1 MGWFPYDRG
10 HCHERVELAQQHERK
25 HKFKHTNND
34 RKQITYLLRR
44 RLLGNYCIQKLIQV
58 LETNNASFTEFK
70 AFT

>member
-1 MGWFPYDRG
+1 MIGAT
-10 HCHERVELAQQHERK
+10 VMKELNLHNNMNERK